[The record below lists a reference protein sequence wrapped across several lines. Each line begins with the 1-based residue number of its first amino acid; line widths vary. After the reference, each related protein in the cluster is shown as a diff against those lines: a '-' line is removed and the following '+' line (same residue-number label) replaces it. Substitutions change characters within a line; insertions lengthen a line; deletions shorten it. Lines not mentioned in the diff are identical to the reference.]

1 MKAKEIAILKAVNS
15 QGLDNFQWGI
25 ETDNSGVPLNVLF
38 PIAGEMVD
46 APEQFLWVW
55 LPEPEQEDF
64 LGNIPARDFPDNKF
78 TTEDNQVLMIWNIAE
93 F

>member
-1 MKAKEIAILKAVNS
+1 MKAKEIVVLNVVNR
-15 QGLDNFQWGI
+15 QGLDNSQWGI
-25 ETDNSGVPLNVLF
+25 ETGRSGVPLNAIF
-38 PIAGEMVD
+38 PITGEMVD

-64 LGNIPARDFPDNKF
+64 LANIPARDFPDNKF
-78 TTEDNQVLMIWNIAE
+78 TTEDNQVLMIWNISE